1 MNLREPVVGEYG
13 LEELEALYHPV
24 LGVVL
29 LQTLNIGVHII
40 SYPRDPE
47 LKTSHNQLWV
57 YCSPPGDPD
66 HSVHLVLPKTL

>member
-1 MNLREPVVGEYG
+1 MNLRKPVVGEYG

-40 SYPRDPE
+40 CYPRDPE
-47 LKTSHNQLWV
+47 LQDFT
-57 YCSPPGDPD
+57 
-66 HSVHLVLPKTL
+66 